1 MKLNSNHA
9 FTSSQL
15 TRTKAMPSQPS
26 FGFNYST
33 LQLKSS
39 LLKNDIFQQLKNQN
53 ILSQFLHDLVEL
65 EPMIEFQTDLEE
77 EERWSP

>member
-1 MKLNSNHA
+1 
-9 FTSSQL
+9 
-15 TRTKAMPSQPS
+15 MPSQPS